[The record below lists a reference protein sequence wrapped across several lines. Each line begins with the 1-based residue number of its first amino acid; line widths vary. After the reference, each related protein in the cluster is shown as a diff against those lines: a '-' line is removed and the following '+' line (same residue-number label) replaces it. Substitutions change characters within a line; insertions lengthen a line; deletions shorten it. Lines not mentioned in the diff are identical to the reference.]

1 MVRACFLLV
10 GCVGAKNLFAHFLVV
25 KSPFYYKKN
34 CKCDQFV
41 EKLVVKRLIYYK
53 FLVIRSDCV
62 V

>member
-1 MVRACFLLV
+1 MPVFLL
-10 GCVGAKNLFAHFLVV
+10 GLRAAKNLFAQFLVV